1 MASNNPCEGLTGGEL
16 EVCNSVQGL
25 PNSGGVTSG
34 NLANVLYWIYAAA
47 GIIAVAV
54 LVYAGIKYL
63 SSQGEPAK
71 TKQASQIIAYAI
83 IGLVIVLLAGAVTA
97 FVSNM
102 IGGSAK

>member
-63 SSQGEPAK
+63 SSDRKSTRLNSSHP
-71 TKQASQIIAYAI
+71 TTSRMP
-83 IGLVIVLLAGAVTA
+83 
-97 FVSNM
+97 S
-102 IGGSAK
+102 SA

>member
-1 MASNNPCEGLTGGEL
+1 MNILRVLANGMDDVKQTVND
-16 EVCNSVQGL
+16 L
-25 PNSGGVTSG
+25 PNNNGVTSG
-34 NLANVLYWIYAAA
+34 NLANVLYWVYAAA

-63 SSQGEPAK
+63 MSQGDPSK

-83 IGLVIVLLAGAVTA
+83 IGLIVVLLAGAITA

-102 IGGSAK
+102 IGGSAQ

>member
-1 MASNNPCEGLTGGEL
+1 MQFLADAMSDIEETVNN
-16 EVCNSVQGL
+16 L

-34 NLANVLYWIYAAA
+34 NLTNVLYWIYAAG

-54 LVYAGIKYL
+54 LVYAGIKFL
-63 SSQGEPAK
+63 ASQGDPGK

-83 IGLVIVLLAGAVTA
+83 IGLVIVALAGVITA

-102 IGGSAK
+102 IGESAK

>member
-1 MASNNPCEGLTGGEL
+1 MEIFKTIANGIDDVKETVNN
-16 EVCNSVQGL
+16 L

-47 GIIAVAV
+47 GIVAVAV

-83 IGLVIVLLAGAVTA
+83 IGLVIVLLAGAATA

-102 IGGSAK
+102 IGGAAK

>member
-1 MASNNPCEGLTGGEL
+1 MEIFKTIANGIDDVKETVNN
-16 EVCNSVQGL
+16 L

-47 GIIAVAV
+47 GIVAVAV